1 MSDFLGALQA
11 LAARPLVDNDNG
23 SGPRIPTEEESFP
36 KQWAYET
43 SEARYNAVMCGRQSG
58 KTSGCRRRAR
68 RVLGLKPG
76 SRVIYATLIRR
87 NCRKLFWQPIKEELH
102 VAGWSFRHNDT
113 EMLMTLP
120 NGSHLQALSVQGLDD
135 LKTIRG
141 DQCDLFML
149 DECQEPNDDVIE
161 ALTLKIV
168 PPMLMKRGGM
178 LDLLGTV
185 PEVEPNQ
192 FSKCLDSPL
201 WRAFGWTPFDNP
213 FVPDEEIQRTCD
225 ETGIGPGHVVY
236 EREIMGRRLKDPSK
250 LAYEFDPA
258 RNVYTPGAVD
268 FLQGQWR
275 HSMGLDLGFQDRDAI
290 VVLGWNRHDDA
301 RRLYVRHTWQL
312 NHQDVD
318 QLADVVEE
326 VVKQFRPSYIAGD
339 HGGHGAVKVMETLQN
354 RLHIQIERKP
364 GDVMV
369 SVGLVNDDLRTGRL
383 LLEADSELGS
393 DLGRVQRT
401 VDRNTNRVIIN
412 KKGYHSDLSE
422 ALRYAHYAARHWAS
436 KAPPA
441 EPTRDERRAQ
451 SWEREVRRMK
461 DPWKNR

>member
-1 MSDFLGALQA
+1 MNFLDGLQA
-11 LAARPLVDNDNG
+11 VLSHRVASNDNATKG
-23 SGPRIPTEEESFP
+23 ARLPLEGESFP
-36 KQWAYET
+36 QQWAYET
-43 SEARYNAVMCGRQSG
+43 STARYNAVMCGRQSG

-68 RVLGLKPG
+68 RVLGMKPG

-87 NCRKLFWQPIKEELH
+87 NCRKLFWQPIKDELH
-102 VAGWSFRHNDT
+102 AAGWSFRHNDT
-113 EMLMTLP
+113 EMMMTLP
-120 NGSHLQALSVQGLDD
+120 NGSWMQALSVSGLDD

-141 DQCDLFML
+141 DQADLFIL

-185 PEVEPNQ
+185 PDVDPCA
-192 FSKCLDSPL
+192 FTKCIDSPL

-213 FVPDEEIQRTCD
+213 FVPDAEIQRTCD

-236 EREIMGRRLKDPSK
+236 EREILGKRVKDPSK
-250 LAYEFDPA
+250 LAYEYDPA
-258 RNVYTPGAVD
+258 RNDYRPSTVD

-290 VVLGWNRHDDA
+290 VVLGWNRHDDK

-318 QLADVVEE
+318 QLADVVAE
-326 VVKQFRPSYIAGD
+326 VVAQFRPSYIVGD
-339 HGGHGAVKVMETLQN
+339 HGGHGAVKVIETIKN
-354 RLHIQIERKP
+354 RLHINIERKP

-383 LLEADSELGS
+383 MLEEGSELGG
-393 DLGRVQRT
+393 DLNRVQRT
-401 VDRNTNRVIIN
+401 VDKNTNRVVIN

-422 ALRYAHYAARHWAS
+422 ALRYAHYAARHWAA
-436 KAPPA
+436 KAPPP
-441 EPTRDERRAQ
+441 ELTRDERRDL
-451 SWEREVRRMK
+451 SWQREVKRNAN
-461 DPWKNR
+461 PWR